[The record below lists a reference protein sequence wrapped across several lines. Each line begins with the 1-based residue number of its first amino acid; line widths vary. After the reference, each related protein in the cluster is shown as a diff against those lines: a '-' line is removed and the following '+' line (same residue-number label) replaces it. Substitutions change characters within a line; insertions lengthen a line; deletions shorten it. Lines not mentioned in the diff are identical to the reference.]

1 MKEFI
6 KKKIQG
12 EKKILIENFFFLSL
26 LKVFG
31 YIFPLITLP
40 YLTNVIGVE
49 RFGELAFAAS
59 IMVFFETFI
68 DFGFN
73 YTATRDFAKCRY
85 DLKESS
91 KVYSQVMAAK
101 FVFVI
106 FSFLILTLLIVFVP
120 IFQEIKILL
129 YFTFSYVIGYVLFP
143 EWVFQ
148 ALEKMKFI
156 TLLNLLSKLI
166 FTVLVFVI
174 IQNKED
180 YIYQPLLISGG
191 YFVAAIISLWIL
203 HKRYNIIFQTPN
215 ISLIYVRMKSSFNM
229 FVSLLIP
236 NLYTN
241 FSVVFLKLTCGS
253 ADTGIFSAGQKIVLL
268 IDQLFQV
275 LSRTF
280 FPFLAR
286 RIDKHG
292 VYNKIGVMMSLIM
305 CAVLF
310 ILSPYIIHL
319 IYNEEYYDSIEVLQI
334 MSISPFLLFVMNSYG
349 QNYLV
354 LIGKEKAL
362 RNIIIISAVIGFTLT
377 LILVK
382 EFSFK
387 GVALTIMITWAIRAF
402 LTFITAEK
410 IRRNE
415 K

>member
-106 FSFLILTLLIVFVP
+106 FSFLLLTLLIVFVP

-191 YFVAAIISLWIL
+191 YFVAAIISLWI
-203 HKRYNIIFQTPN
+203 
-215 ISLIYVRMKSSFNM
+215 
-229 FVSLLIP
+229 
-236 NLYTN
+236 
-241 FSVVFLKLTCGS
+241 
-253 ADTGIFSAGQKIVLL
+253 
-268 IDQLFQV
+268 
-275 LSRTF
+275 
-280 FPFLAR
+280 
-286 RIDKHG
+286 
-292 VYNKIGVMMSLIM
+292 
-305 CAVLF
+305 
-310 ILSPYIIHL
+310 
-319 IYNEEYYDSIEVLQI
+319 
-334 MSISPFLLFVMNSYG
+334 
-349 QNYLV
+349 
-354 LIGKEKAL
+354 
-362 RNIIIISAVIGFTLT
+362 
-377 LILVK
+377 
-382 EFSFK
+382 
-387 GVALTIMITWAIRAF
+387 
-402 LTFITAEK
+402 
-410 IRRNE
+410 
-415 K
+415 